1 MCVNN
6 SDTMIRNQKRVNVWK
21 GIMKKI
27 LSVLHVLNFMDSVLI
42 IALPILKSI

>member
-1 MCVNN
+1 ME
-6 SDTMIRNQKRVNVWK
+6 
-21 GIMKKI
+21 GYYEKI